1 MSLHTDERPLL
12 TAAATVAFLVGLVVL
27 TEATPR
33 SVLPIAV
40 LFGGFAL
47 WNVVDASVDAPEGS
61 NWVVFGGL
69 VACVGALLALVDG
82 SVLLGAAVVAA
93 GLWFVADGATTVLY
107 APATERPA
115 FLSGIDEDSGEAMR
129 RMGTLQ
135 TVYQRLAAADG
146 PVTPAELAADLE
158 LTEQRAADAL
168 SYLETQGRA
177 EQTGDGYRATPP
189 RWGRF
194 DPVVR
199 FAGWL
204 PRRLLRPVSRV
215 RRGRAD

>member
-1 MSLHTDERPLL
+1 MSLHTDERPWL
-12 TAAATVAFLVGLVVL
+12 TAAATVAFLVGVVAL

-40 LFGGFAL
+40 LFGGTAL
-47 WNVVDASVDAPEGS
+47 WNVVEAAVDTPKGS

-69 VACVGALLALVDG
+69 VACVGGLLALVDG

-129 RMGTLQ
+129 RMGTLR
-135 TVYQRLAAADG
+135 TVYQRLEAADS

-168 SYLETQGRA
+168 SYLETQNRVEKEDA
-177 EQTGDGYRATPP
+177 GYRVQPP

-199 FAGWL
+199 FLVWV